1 MLISQNLA
9 FLVPSIVHQLV
20 SGRCRHTAATRH
32 ALAPLGPEATAAAD
46 LIMDDVLQVR
56 LALRHGLAAT
66 LDASRTSN
74 WYEMYLVDV
83 DAKRVGLEALRV
95 PPSKEEVL
103 SRYVLEFRPS
113 FSIQI

>member
-1 MLISQNLA
+1 
-9 FLVPSIVHQLV
+9 
-20 SGRCRHTAATRH
+20 
-32 ALAPLGPEATAAAD
+32 
-46 LIMDDVLQVR
+46 MDDVLQVR